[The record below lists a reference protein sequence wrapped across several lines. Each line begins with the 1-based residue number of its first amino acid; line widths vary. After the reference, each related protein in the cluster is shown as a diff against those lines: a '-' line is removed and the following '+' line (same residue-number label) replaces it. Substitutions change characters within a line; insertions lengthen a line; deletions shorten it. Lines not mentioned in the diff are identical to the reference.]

1 MSGIELVFLDLGNV
15 LVFHDDLVL
24 CQRLSDYGGAPRE
37 VIRQRLLALW
47 DPVNR
52 GAIAGEAL
60 RRAVCQ
66 ASGASTV
73 MDAATFDEVWNCYFR
88 IHHEVLP
95 IVERLLGRVK
105 LVLLSNT
112 NEVHWRFVRPLVPLL
127 ERFSDR
133 VLSHEVGL
141 AKPDPEIF
149 RAALRRVGLPGQ
161 VCAFFDDVP
170 AFVESARS
178 VGIVGQVFTTAAR
191 FEEQLAALGLD
202 R

>member
-1 MSGIELVFLDLGNV
+1 MSGLELVFLDLGNV
-15 LVFHDDLVL
+15 LVFHDDPVL
-24 CQRLSDYGGAPRE
+24 CQRLSEYGGAPPELIRE
-37 VIRQRLLALW
+37 RLLALW
-47 DPVNR
+47 DPFNR
-52 GAIAGEAL
+52 GTIAGDAL

-66 ASGASTV
+66 ASGANTV
-73 MDAATFDEVWNCYFR
+73 MDVELFNDVWNCHFR

-105 LVLLSNT
+105 VALLSNT
-112 NEVHWRFVRPLVPLL
+112 NEMHWRFVRPQLPVL
-127 ERFSDR
+127 ERFCDR
-133 VLSHEVGL
+133 VLSCELGL

-149 RAALRRVGLPGQ
+149 SAALRRVGLPAQ

-178 VGIVGQVFTTAAR
+178 VGIAGQVFTTAAK
-191 FEEQLAALGLD
+191 FQEQLAALGLD